1 MASVSRI
8 LVAEGK
14 NLDAGKTAHFHWN
27 NTNPT
32 TGVFSLSIWP
42 IVSFQNNPAID
53 KLPAQAQIL
62 NVSQKFVNAIANVQ
76 SSEMEVHF
84 DVHNVGSTRIDYK
97 VFMSIID

>member
-14 NLDAGKTAHFHWN
+14 NLEAGKTVHFHWN
-27 NTNPT
+27 NADPI

-62 NVSQKFVNAIANVQ
+62 NVSQKFVNAIAKVQ

-84 DVHNVGSTRIDYK
+84 DVHNIGSTRIDYK